1 MIHYRLDQLAG
12 NIMDLT
18 LLDGGMGR
26 ELKRIGAPFSQPL
39 WSAQALIEAPDRV
52 IEAHLNFIRA
62 GARVITANSYACVP
76 FHLGER
82 RYREE
87 GLALASLAARL
98 AAQAASRWQEESVQP
113 PSQANAPEVSL
124 SVAGCLPPALGSYR
138 PDLFDPC
145 RAREITTALYHAQ
158 DPHVDLWL
166 AETLS
171 SLAEISVMQE
181 VLAASEKPRWY
192 ALTLQD
198 EVSDIARL
206 RSGESVAEATQQLCQ
221 GGADAILFNCSIP
234 EVMAQALVDAGDAM
248 QRLKL
253 SRPLGA
259 YANSFSPIGDAHR
272 ANTTLTADRELTP
285 AGYLDY
291 AKRWHSLGASLIG
304 GCCGIHPAH
313 IETLDAWK
321 QAAHH

>member
-87 GLALASLAARL
+87 GPALASLAARL
-98 AAQAASRWQEESVQP
+98 AAQAASRWQEASVQP
-113 PSQANAPEVSL
+113 PSQANAPIASL

-138 PDLFDPC
+138 PDLFDPG

-291 AKRWHSLGASLIG
+291 AKRWHSLGARLIG

-313 IETLDAWK
+313 IETLADWYHAG
-321 QAAHH
+321 HR